1 MFGRA
6 LAGEIGARDAGNTGF
21 VSYIKRQALSSW
33 QQSMLNMLRGR
44 SASNEMLIV
53 SSVPE
58 ILRAFGARGQNVV
71 MVASK
76 LKKVI
81 SDHKELSPQDLM
93 DLPHLIENPVF
104 IIRQDDDKQTGDLML
119 VTDRTAS
126 NGDPIVIS
134 IKRQGRDSSGQQS
147 TILVTVY
154 PKDRLKQTVLSAQK
168 SNNLLYIRGVRRG
181 PTGYKHTGAN
191 SLNASLTD
199 TFNKLRVKSN
209 IRTPRTT
216 FNSGKPPSLIS
227 TKDSRPALKN
237 PSSLART
244 NGYAHIPDRKIWE
257 ALSAQQNGIWSRFT
271 AGSAAAPDMVEKART
286 NFERN
291 LYAKDSLVRPK

>member
-1 MFGRA
+1 MFRRA

-21 VSYIKRQALSSW
+21 VSIIKRQALSSW

-44 SASNEMLIV
+44 SASNVMQLV

-58 ILRAFGARGQNVV
+58 THRAFGARGQNVV

-81 SDHKELSPQDLM
+81 SDQKELSPKDLM
-93 DLPHLIENPVF
+93 DLPQLIENPVF

-119 VTDRTAS
+119 VTDRIVS
-126 NGDPIVIS
+126 NGDPIVVS
-134 IKRQGRDSSGQQS
+134 IKRQGRDSSGRVA
-147 TILVTVY
+147 TIAVTVY
-154 PKDRLKQTVLSAQK
+154 PIDRIKQTVLSAQE

-181 PTGYKHTGAN
+181 PSVYKHTGA
-191 SLNASLTD
+191 SYLNVSLTD
-199 TFNKLRVKSN
+199 TFNKLRVKVN
-209 IRTPRTT
+209 IKTPRTT
-216 FNSGKPPSLIS
+216 FNSGNPLSLIS
-227 TKDSRPALKN
+227 TKDPSPALKN

-244 NGYAHIPDRKIWE
+244 SGYAHIPDRKIWE
-257 ALSAQQNGIWSRFT
+257 ALSAHQSGIWSRFT
-271 AGSAAAPDMVEKART
+271 AGSAAAHDMVEKARIIL
-286 NFERN
+286 ERN

>member
-6 LAGEIGARDAGNTGF
+6 LADEIGVRDAGNTGF
-21 VSYIKRQALSSW
+21 VSIIKRQALSSW

-104 IIRQDDDKQTGDLML
+104 IIRQHDDKQTGDLRL

-181 PTGYKHTGAN
+181 RSGYKHTGAN

-199 TFNKLRVKSN
+199 TFNSLRVN
-209 IRTPRTT
+209 TTTETPRTT
-216 FNSGKPPSLIS
+216 FKSGKPPSLF
-227 TKDSRPALKN
+227 LQKN
-237 PSSLART
+237 
-244 NGYAHIPDRKIWE
+244 
-257 ALSAQQNGIWSRFT
+257 
-271 AGSAAAPDMVEKART
+271 
-286 NFERN
+286 
-291 LYAKDSLVRPK
+291 LVQR

>member
-21 VSYIKRQALSSW
+21 VSIIKRQALSSW

-44 SASNEMLIV
+44 SARNEMHLV

-126 NGDPIVIS
+126 NGDPIVVS
-134 IKRQGRDSSGQQS
+134 IKRQGRDSSS
-147 TILVTVY
+147 RVATIAVTVY
-154 PKDRLKQTVLSAQK
+154 PIDRIKQTVLPAQK
-168 SNNLLYIRGVRRG
+168 SENILYIRGVRSGRS
-181 PTGYKHTGAN
+181 GYKHTGA
-191 SLNASLTD
+191 SYLNTSLTD
-199 TFNKLRVKSN
+199 TFNRIRFKSD

-271 AGSAAAPDMVEKART
+271 AGSAAAHDMVEKART

>member
-1 MFGRA
+1 
-6 LAGEIGARDAGNTGF
+6 
-21 VSYIKRQALSSW
+21 
-33 QQSMLNMLRGR
+33 MLNMLRGR

-58 ILRAFGARGQNVV
+58 ILRKFGACGQNVV
-71 MVASK
+71 MAASK

-154 PKDRLKQTVLSAQK
+154 PIDRLKQTVLSAQK

-191 SLNASLTD
+191 SLNASFTD
-199 TFNKLRVKSN
+199 TFNKLRVPTN
-209 IRTPRTT
+209 IGRLRTILKCEMNRT
-216 FNSGKPPSLIS
+216 
-227 TKDSRPALKN
+227 
-237 PSSLART
+237 
-244 NGYAHIPDRKIWE
+244 
-257 ALSAQQNGIWSRFT
+257 
-271 AGSAAAPDMVEKART
+271 
-286 NFERN
+286 
-291 LYAKDSLVRPK
+291 